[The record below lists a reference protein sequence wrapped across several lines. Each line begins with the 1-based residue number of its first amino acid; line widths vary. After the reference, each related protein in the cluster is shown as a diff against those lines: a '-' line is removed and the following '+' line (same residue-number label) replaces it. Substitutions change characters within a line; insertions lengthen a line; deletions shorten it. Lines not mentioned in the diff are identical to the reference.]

1 MENFVE
7 RAVIERVRPEGA
19 RRVGIQCGS
28 REVSLRLEE
37 CSLSLGERRG
47 VGVDM
52 ELKSP
57 SEACLCASP
66 LNAVFLRVLT
76 SVLFNLTHSFTP
88 LDYFCFDHCQVHF
101 QSIHL
106 SAPSDCLI
114 EVQVGDV
121 QH

>member
-66 LNAVFLRVLT
+66 LNAVFLRFSPSSLLT
-76 SVLFNLTHSFTP
+76 LLHTFVCWTAFMLRTCI
-88 LDYFCFDHCQVHF
+88 YQICR
-101 QSIHL
+101 
-106 SAPSDCLI
+106 
-114 EVQVGDV
+114 
-121 QH
+121 

>member
-1 MENFVE
+1 MDHNKLWKILKKW
-7 RAVIERVRPEGA
+7 AYQTPD
-19 RRVGIQCGS
+19 
-28 REVSLRLEE
+28 LPLE
-37 CSLSLGERRG
+37 LSLGERRG

-106 SAPSDCLI
+106 SASSDCLI
-114 EVQVGDV
+114 EVQAGDV